1 MQCIDKDL
9 RVLRLQLEVLSQ
21 FSYSEPEALLQDLFS
36 AIAFAEAGSPKKA
49 NGTDPIKGPYF
60 APKNTRPVSIVNTNN
75 RLLAASLRGVLEPIA
90 ARAVSNNARGLYQRA
105 EHVEEHH

>member
-49 NGTDPIKGPYF
+49 NGTGLHEEVH
-60 APKNTRPVSIVNTNN
+60 PKVLGNE
-75 RLLAASLRGVLEPIA
+75 RG
-90 ARAVSNNARGLYQRA
+90 ARSDLS
-105 EHVEEHH
+105 